1 MIRLTW
7 LQFRAQ
13 AVTAAAAL
21 AAVVVVLAV
30 SAPHRAL
37 DAGASHWL
45 YMAGIVV
52 LYLTPAIIGIFWGAP
67 LISRELET
75 GTFRLAWTQ
84 SISRTRWLAVKLG
97 LTGLASMATAGL
109 LSLMVTWWSSPMD
122 QLNPL
127 GGYRLSALLFG
138 ARDLIPV
145 GYAAF
150 ALALGVTTGLLARRA
165 VPAIAITLA
174 IFTAVQVA
182 VPLWVRPHL
191 IPPVRTVSPLNL
203 SAISAV
209 GSSFPENSL
218 GVGATVNIPAPGSTP
233 TRSPPQAAAPP
244 SAWRPTRA
252 PPGQRTP
259 HHLGKRT
266 PATPHSPGS
275 TSGKWSST
283 SLPAATGHSSGQK
296 PPYTSCSPS
305 SSPDS
310 APGGSAAGSAA
321 DSAIAHTRQL
331 IYHN

>member
-84 SISRTRWLAVKLG
+84 SISRTRWLGAKLG
-97 LTGLASMATAGL
+97 LGGLASVATAGV
-109 LSLMVTWWSSPMD
+109 LSLIVTWWARPIDRLYPHGSSFSY
-122 QLNPL
+122 LN
-127 GGYRLSALLFG
+127 FDT
-138 ARDLIPV
+138 RDLTPV

-150 ALALGVTTGLLARRA
+150 AFALGVTVGLLVRRT

-174 IFTAVQVA
+174 VFAAVQVA
-182 VPLWVRPHL
+182 VPLWLRPHL
-191 IPPVRTVSPLNL
+191 FAPVTTVSAL
-203 SAISAV
+203 SPGSILGIGNDFAV
-209 GSSFPENSL
+209 NGNSW
-218 GVGATVNIPAPGSTP
+218 GVAATVNIPGAWIYSSQVVPQTGTFLGQ
-233 TRSPPQAAAPP
+233 PPAACGADGWNACLAAIAKLHLRQGATYQPASRFWEFQAAETGLYVAL
-244 SAWRPTRA
+244 ALVLAGFCVWRVSR
-252 PPGQRTP
+252 R
-259 HHLGKRT
+259 LSR
-266 PATPHSPGS
+266 
-275 TSGKWSST
+275 
-283 SLPAATGHSSGQK
+283 
-296 PPYTSCSPS
+296 
-305 SSPDS
+305 
-310 APGGSAAGSAA
+310 
-321 DSAIAHTRQL
+321 
-331 IYHN
+331 

>member
-84 SISRTRWLAVKLG
+84 SVSRTRWLAVKLG
-97 LTGLASMATAGL
+97 LTGLASVVTAGL

-138 ARDLIPV
+138 ARDLAPV
-145 GYAAF
+145 GSAAF
-150 ALALGVTTGLLARRA
+150 ALALGVTIGLVARRV

-182 VPLWVRPHL
+182 VALWVRPHL
-191 IPPVRTVSPLNL
+191 LSPVRTVSPLNL

-218 GVGATVNIPAPGSTP
+218 GVGATVNIPG
-233 TRSPPQAAAPP
+233 
-244 SAWRPTRA
+244 AWVYSNQVTTT
-252 PPGQRTP
+252 G
-259 HHLGKRT
+259 
-266 PATPHSPGS
+266 GS
-275 TSGKWSST
+275 TSLGLAPQACTSGST
-283 SLPAATGHSSGQK
+283 KVLPSGQ
-296 PPYTSCSPS
+296 TSACN
-305 SSPDS
+305 
-310 APGGSAAGSAA
+310 AALARLHLRQVVIYQPASRYWAFQW
-321 DSAIAHTRQL
+321 SETAIYVLLALLLAGFCTWWISRRL
-331 IYHN
+331 SR

>member
-84 SISRTRWLAVKLG
+84 SVSRTRWLAVKLG
-97 LTGLASMATAGL
+97 LTGLASVVTAGL

-138 ARDLIPV
+138 ARDLAPV
-145 GYAAF
+145 GSAAF
-150 ALALGVTTGLLARRA
+150 ALALGVTIGLVARRV

-191 IPPVRTVSPLNL
+191 LSPVRTVSPLNL

-218 GVGATVNIPAPGSTP
+218 GVGATVNIPG
-233 TRSPPQAAAPP
+233 
-244 SAWRPTRA
+244 AWVYSNQVTTT
-252 PPGQRTP
+252 G
-259 HHLGKRT
+259 
-266 PATPHSPGS
+266 GS
-275 TSGKWSST
+275 TSLGLAPQACTSGST
-283 SLPAATGHSSGQK
+283 KVLPSGQ
-296 PPYTSCSPS
+296 TSACN
-305 SSPDS
+305 
-310 APGGSAAGSAA
+310 AALARLHLRQVVIYQPASRYWAFQW
-321 DSAIAHTRQL
+321 SETAIYLLLALLLAGFCTWWISRRL
-331 IYHN
+331 SR

>member
-84 SISRTRWLAVKLG
+84 SISRTRWVAVKLG
-97 LTGLASMATAGL
+97 LTALAAMATAGL
-109 LSLMVTWWSSPMD
+109 LSLVVTWWSSPMD
-122 QLNPL
+122 QRNPL
-127 GGYRLSALLFG
+127 GGYRLSAVLFG
-138 ARDLIPV
+138 ARDLVPV
-145 GYAAF
+145 GSTAF
-150 ALALGVTTGLLARRA
+150 AFALGVTIGLLTRRA
-165 VPAIAITLA
+165 IPAIAISLA
-174 IFTAVQVA
+174 IFAAVLVA

-191 IPPVRTVSPLNL
+191 IPPVRTVSSLNL
-203 SAISAV
+203 SNISV

-218 GVGATVNIPAPGSTP
+218 GVSTTVNIPGAWVYSNQVTTP
-233 TRSPPQAAAPP
+233 S
-244 SAWRPTRA
+244 
-252 PPGQRTP
+252 
-259 HHLGKRT
+259 
-266 PATPHSPGS
+266 GS
-275 TSGKWSST
+275 TSLGLAPQACISGPANSPTAGPT
-283 SLPAATGHSSGQK
+283 SVCQAAIGRLHLRQVVV
-296 PPYTSCSPS
+296 YQ
-305 SSPDS
+305 
-310 APGGSAAGSAA
+310 PGSRYWAFQWLETAIYLLLALLLAGFCTWWIDRRLS
-321 DSAIAHTRQL
+321 R
-331 IYHN
+331 

>member
-174 IFTAVQVA
+174 IFAAVQVA

-203 SAISAV
+203 SAISGL

-218 GVGATVNIPAPGSTP
+218 GVEARVNIPGAWVYSNQVTTPG
-233 TRSPPQAAAPP
+233 
-244 SAWRPTRA
+244 
-252 PPGQRTP
+252 
-259 HHLGKRT
+259 
-266 PATPHSPGS
+266 GS
-275 TSGKWSST
+275 TSLGLAPHACTSGST
-283 SLPAATGHSSGQK
+283 NTPPSGQTNACNAALARLHLRQVVT
-296 PPYTSCSPS
+296 YQ
-305 SSPDS
+305 
-310 APGGSAAGSAA
+310 PGSRYWAFQWSETAIYVLLALLLAGFCTWWINRRLS
-321 DSAIAHTRQL
+321 H
-331 IYHN
+331 

>member
-84 SISRTRWLAVKLG
+84 SVSRTRWLAVKLG
-97 LTGLASMATAGL
+97 LTGLASVVTAGL

-138 ARDLIPV
+138 ARDLAPV
-145 GYAAF
+145 GSAAF
-150 ALALGVTTGLLARRA
+150 ALALGVTIGLVARRV

-182 VPLWVRPHL
+182 VALWVRPHL
-191 IPPVRTVSPLNL
+191 LSPVRTVSPLNL

-218 GVGATVNIPAPGSTP
+218 GVGATVNIPG
-233 TRSPPQAAAPP
+233 
-244 SAWRPTRA
+244 AWVYSNQVTTT
-252 PPGQRTP
+252 G
-259 HHLGKRT
+259 
-266 PATPHSPGS
+266 GS
-275 TSGKWSST
+275 TSLGLAPQACTSGST
-283 SLPAATGHSSGQK
+283 KVLPSGQ
-296 PPYTSCSPS
+296 TSACN
-305 SSPDS
+305 
-310 APGGSAAGSAA
+310 AALARLHLRQVVIYQPASRYWAFQW
-321 DSAIAHTRQL
+321 SETAIYLLLALLLAGFCTWWINRRL
-331 IYHN
+331 SR